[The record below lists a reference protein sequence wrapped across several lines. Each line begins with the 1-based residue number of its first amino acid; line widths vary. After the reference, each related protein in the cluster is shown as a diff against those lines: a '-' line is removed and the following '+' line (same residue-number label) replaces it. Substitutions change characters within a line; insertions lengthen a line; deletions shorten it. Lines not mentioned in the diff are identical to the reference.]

1 MDEMVARIRKAHP
14 ETPLLYSV
22 QRGDH
27 GFDTGHGLTEPY
39 IAEGVEFIH
48 KYWP

>member
-27 GFDTGHGLTEPY
+27 GFDTDHGLTEPY